1 MTTGT
6 GKPIMI
12 RCRDDFLGK
21 VDAWA
26 AQEGVSSRSQAI
38 RQLVELGLTVRPS
51 GQRSIKAENLNAE
64 NDG

>member
-1 MTTGT
+1 VTTGT

-26 AQEGVSSRSQAI
+26 AQEGVPSRSQAT
-38 RQLVELGLTVRPS
+38 RQLVELGL
-51 GQRSIKAENLNAE
+51 
-64 NDG
+64 DG